1 MEFLILFVLLSLISV
16 AAFIKK
22 KTISA
27 IPLIVLCSYL
37 SFLFLYYSP
46 VFGSIYYQLDAVRIS
61 TLMLAVFWC
70 GMHSKSTGCYFV
82 YSVILFSQ
90 LSFSLSK
97 VFFGSEITLSYLGM
111 MISIAELAVFGF
123 GIYQTLKA
131 KTKNDLDDLSFN
143 FYGDSNWYRA
153 VCGSK
158 TLREDK
164 K

>member
-1 MEFLILFVLLSLISV
+1 MEFLILFVLLSFISV
-16 AAFIKK
+16 AVFIKK
-22 KTISA
+22 KTINA
-27 IPLIVLCSYL
+27 LPLIVLCSYL

-46 VFGSIYYQLDAVRIS
+46 VYDELYYQLDSVRIA

-70 GMHSKSTGCYFV
+70 GMHSKSVVLYFV
-82 YSVILFSQ
+82 YSLILFSQ

-123 GIYQTLKA
+123 GIHQTLKA

-143 FYGDSNWYRA
+143 FYGDSNGHRA

-158 TLREDK
+158 ALREGK

>member
-22 KTISA
+22 KTINA
-27 IPLIVLCSYL
+27 LPLIVLCSYL
-37 SFLFLYYSP
+37 SFLILYYSP
-46 VFGSIYYQLDAVRIS
+46 VYGALYYQIDCVRVAS
-61 TLMLAVFWC
+61 VMLLILWC
-70 GMHSKSTGCYFV
+70 GIHSKAPKAYFIYALAMLV
-82 YSVILFSQ
+82 QIG
-90 LSFSLSK
+90 FSLSK

-123 GIYQTLKA
+123 GIHQTLKV

-143 FYGDSNWYRA
+143 FYGDSDGHRA

-158 TLREDK
+158 ALREGK